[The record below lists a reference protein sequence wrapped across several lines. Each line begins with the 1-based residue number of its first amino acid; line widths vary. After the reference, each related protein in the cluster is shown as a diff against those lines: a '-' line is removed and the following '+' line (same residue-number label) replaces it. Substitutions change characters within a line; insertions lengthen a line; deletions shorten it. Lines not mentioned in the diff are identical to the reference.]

1 MRRGR
6 RCVRALGS
14 EQVGSHAAQG
24 RTIRRADSKWTHSVP
39 TGMHLLEYLTL
50 FVWALRDLDVR
61 TAGSGA
67 TADLRGWVGR
77 FG

>member
-39 TGMHLLEYLTL
+39 VCTYLTL